1 MKIIKKIL
9 FWLSVLIVLIN
20 FAIVF
25 SGYSYVYKTLYY
37 QYADID
43 DYTIFEN
50 RTVATG
56 TYIPIPEASLYN
68 KIKLSQ
74 ELKDY
79 LLETQTTAFLVLKN
93 DSVYYEEYWDGYDK
107 DAISNSFSVS
117 KSIVSI
123 LIGIAI
129 DEGRIKSVDQK
140 VSDFIPEYANGPN
153 AQLTIRHLL
162 TMSAGFDWDES
173 YNSLFSPTTKAYY
186 GSDLKKIMFDLKVI
200 ETPGV
205 HFNYQSCNQ
214 LVLAYIIEKS
224 CGKNLSEYASEK
236 LWKPLGAKHD
246 ALWSLD
252 RKGGFEKAYCCFNSN
267 ARDFSRIGTLVLHN
281 GMFNGKRIVSEE
293 YLKQSETPS
302 NLIDEEGQRAHYY
315 GYSWWLTHVG
325 VQDVIYAQG
334 ISGQFIIVIPGSNT
348 VIVRLGKVNM
358 PKNGISAA
366 EYLAQSITEEF

>member
-1 MKIIKKIL
+1 
-9 FWLSVLIVLIN
+9 
-20 FAIVF
+20 
-25 SGYSYVYKTLYY
+25 
-37 QYADID
+37 
-43 DYTIFEN
+43 
-50 RTVATG
+50 
-56 TYIPIPEASLYN
+56 
-68 KIKLSQ
+68 
-74 ELKDY
+74 LKDY
-79 LLETQTTAFLVLKN
+79 LIEAQTTAFLVLKN
-93 DSVYYEEYWDGYDK
+93 DSVYYEEYWDGYNQ

-140 VSDFIPEYANGPN
+140 VSDFIPEFANGLN
-153 AQLTIRHLL
+153 AQLTIKHLL

-186 GSDLKKIMFDLKVI
+186 GSDLKKIMFGLKVI

-236 LWKPLGAKHD
+236 LWKPLGAQHD

-252 RKGGFEKAYCCFNSN
+252 RKDGFEKAYCCFNSN
-267 ARDFSRIGTLVLHN
+267 ARDFSRIGTLMLHN
-281 GMFNGKRIVSEE
+281 GMFNGKRIVSAE

-302 NLIDEEGQRAHYY
+302 NLIDEDGQRAHYY

-334 ISGQFIIVIPGSNT
+334 ICGQFIIVIPESKT
-348 VIVRLGKVNM
+348 VIVRLGKINM
-358 PKNGISAA
+358 PKDGMSAA